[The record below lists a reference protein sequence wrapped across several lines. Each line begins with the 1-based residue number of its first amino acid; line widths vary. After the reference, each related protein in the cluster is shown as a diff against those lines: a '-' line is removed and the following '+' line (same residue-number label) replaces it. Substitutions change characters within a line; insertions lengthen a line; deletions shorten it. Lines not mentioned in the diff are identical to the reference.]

1 MKFGVV
7 QFPGSNC
14 DYDCYY
20 AIKNILKAPVEM
32 IWHKE
37 KEHNLKG
44 YDCIVLPGG
53 FSYGDYLRVGAI
65 ARYSPIMT
73 AVIDFALKGGLVL
86 GICNGF
92 QVLTEAKLLPGAL
105 IRNECLHF
113 ICRQQTIRVENIDTP
128 FTKLYQKGQVLKI
141 PIAHGEGCYYAD
153 EETISELENH
163 HQILFR
169 YCDAR
174 GEITREANPNG
185 SLSNIA
191 GICNRERNIVGLM
204 PHPERAM
211 EECLAS
217 LDGRLLFESIVI
229 QLKQRQRRKFC
240 PET

>member
-1 MKFGVV
+1 VV
-7 QFPGSNC
+7 VFPGSNC

-20 AIKNILKAPVEM
+20 AIKNILKAPIEM

-37 KEHNLKG
+37 KEYNLKG
-44 YDCIVLPGG
+44 YDCIILPGG

-92 QVLTEAKLLPGAL
+92 QVLTEARLLPGAL
-105 IRNECLHF
+105 IKNECLHF
-113 ICRQQTIRVENIDTP
+113 ICRQQTIRVENVDTP
-128 FTKLYQKGQVLKI
+128 FTKLYRKGQVLKI

-153 EETISELENH
+153 QKTISELENH

-169 YCDAR
+169 YCDAY

-185 SLSNIA
+185 SLSHIA

-211 EECLAS
+211 EECLGS

-229 QLKQRQRRKFC
+229 QLKGEEKVL
-240 PET
+240 P

>member
-1 MKFGVV
+1 
-7 QFPGSNC
+7 
-14 DYDCYY
+14 
-20 AIKNILKAPVEM
+20 
-32 IWHKE
+32 
-37 KEHNLKG
+37 
-44 YDCIVLPGG
+44 
-53 FSYGDYLRVGAI
+53 VGAI

-128 FTKLYQKGQVLKI
+128 FTKLYQKEQVLKI

-163 HQILFR
+163 HQVLFR
-169 YCDAR
+169 YCDVH

-185 SLSNIA
+185 SLSHIA

-217 LDGRLLFESIVI
+217 LDGRLLFDSIII
-229 QLKQRQRRKFC
+229 QLKEKVL
-240 PET
+240 P